1 VKQESVLKRLNG
13 EAELKRKDLRFT
25 IPSGATIFK
34 IAIETYG
41 PNTALGMD
49 LIKEFNPQIDDL
61 NWITAG
67 EDLLLPSLTRETL
80 LRQQPD
86 GSYRVIVASF
96 RSQSGADEYAQMLS
110 NNGYQV
116 SIIPRRVADDLLLH
130 RVEIDGLQNL
140 EEANKVWQAGLMND
154 GSYIPANRENHVGE
168 QTTLNG
174 KKPRRQ
180 VIKRER

>member
-1 VKQESVLKRLNG
+1 LKQESVPKRLNA

-41 PNTALGMD
+41 PNTTLGMD

-67 EDLLLPSLTRETL
+67 EDLSLPSLTRETL

-86 GSYRVIVASF
+86 GSYRLIMGSF
-96 RSQSGADEYAQMLS
+96 RRQTGAEEYARLLS
-110 NNGYQV
+110 NKGYQV
-116 SIIPRRVADDLLLH
+116 TITPRRVADDLLLH
-130 RVEIDGLQNL
+130 RVEIDGLKNL
-140 EEANKVWQAGLMND
+140 EEANQIWHAGLGNEWLAFAD
-154 GSYIPANRENHVGE
+154 NVGE
-168 QTTLNG
+168 AV
-174 KKPRRQ
+174 RRTN
-180 VIKRER
+180 KTNR

>member
-1 VKQESVLKRLNG
+1 
-13 EAELKRKDLRFT
+13 
-25 IPSGATIFK
+25 
-34 IAIETYG
+34 
-41 PNTALGMD
+41 MD

-61 NWITAG
+61 NWVTAG

-80 LRQQPD
+80 LRQQSD
-86 GSYRVIVASF
+86 GSYRLIVASF
-96 RSQSGADEYAQMLS
+96 QSESGADQYAQMLS
-110 NNGYQV
+110 NKGYQV

-140 EEANKVWQAGLMND
+140 EEANKIWHAGLRND
-154 GSYIPANRENHVGE
+154 GSYLPVSRENQVGG

-174 KKPRRQ
+174 KKTRRQ